1 MSTNGLMPSCSL
13 KNGETLIQGLTLNKK
28 RRKEKKSAKKNR
40 WKRKIAEEERRS
52 VDLMKT
58 EVVRQLQEDKAAEV
72 YIAPKMPNLSR
83 LSKMVEAAKKIKMP
97 KGNPSNFL

>member
-1 MSTNGLMPSCSL
+1 M
-13 KNGETLIQGLTLNKK
+13 
-28 RRKEKKSAKKNR
+28 
-40 WKRKIAEEERRS
+40 
-52 VDLMKT
+52 DLMKT

-83 LSKMVEAAKKIKMP
+83 LSKMVEAAKKIKVP